1 MSTRPRRSERTR
13 SPFRGRRRGG
23 RKRICR
29 VCENKSEL
37 DYKRYQELKPFINR
51 LGKILPR
58 RATRLCAK
66 HQRNAA
72 LQVRRARY
80 MSLLPYTAE
89 PESSNDRDK
98 RRRGGRRGGRR

>member
-13 SPFRGRRRGG
+13 SPFRGRRAGG
-23 RKRICR
+23 RRVCR
-29 VCENKSEL
+29 VRPSKSTL
-37 DYKRYQELKPFINR
+37 DYKRYQELRPFINR

-66 HQRNAA
+66 HQRHAA

-80 MSLLPYTAE
+80 MGLLPYTAE